1 MNSKQKSIH
10 KVILCAI
17 FGSLLTISTVNCG
30 TPEITI
36 MSANITSGDY
46 SAYEAPGIRIFQ
58 GLAQLTD
65 IDIVIIQEFNYRAG
79 SLDDLVLEAF
89 GSTYN
94 YYIEPGGETIPNGI
108 ISRYP
113 IISSGQ
119 WTDYE
124 VTNRDFAWAV
134 IDIPGEVDLQVVSV
148 HLKSNSSSAGIRND
162 QALAI
167 RDYVENQFD
176 SNHYIVVGGDLNVH
190 STTEGA
196 MNTFRTFLDVDDH
209 TPSDQG
215 GNPNTNEPRNKPYDW
230 IMPNELL
237 DECHIPLEIGHY
249 SLSEGLV
256 FDSWVYPSPLP
267 SPIRYGDS
275 HTSGM
280 QHMPVMKT
288 FLLNP

>member
-1 MNSKQKSIH
+1 MKSIH
-10 KVILCAI
+10 KVVLFVI
-17 FGSLLTISTVNCG
+17 FGSLLTISTVACG

-58 GLAQLTD
+58 GLSQLTD

-79 SLDDLVLEAF
+79 SLDDLVGEAF
-89 GSTYN
+89 GSTYS

-113 IISSGQ
+113 FISSGQ

-134 IDIPGEVDLQVVSV
+134 IDIPGEIDLQVVSV
-148 HLKSNSSSAGIRND
+148 HLKSDSSSAGKRND

-167 RDYVENQFD
+167 RDYVENHFD

-190 STTEGA
+190 GTNEAA
-196 MNTFRTFLDVDDH
+196 MDTFRTFLDVDDH
-209 TPSDQG
+209 IPVDQA

-230 IMPNELL
+230 ILPNGLL
-237 DECHIPLEIGHY
+237 DECHISLEIGPY
-249 SLSEGLV
+249 SLPDGLV
-256 FDSWVYPSPLP
+256 FDSWVYPAPLP
-267 SPIRYGDS
+267 PPVRYSDS

-280 QHMPVMKT
+280 QHMPVMKA
-288 FLLNP
+288 FQLEP

>member
-1 MNSKQKSIH
+1 MKSIH
-10 KVILCAI
+10 KVVLFVI
-17 FGSLLTISTVNCG
+17 FGSLLTISTVACG

-58 GLAQLTD
+58 GLSQLTD

-79 SLDDLVLEAF
+79 SLDDLVGEAF
-89 GSTYN
+89 GSTYS

-113 IISSGQ
+113 FISSGQ

-134 IDIPGEVDLQVVSV
+134 IDIPGEIDLQVVSV
-148 HLKSNSSSAGIRND
+148 HLKSDSSSAGKRND

-167 RDYVENQFD
+167 RDYVENHFD

-190 STTEGA
+190 GTNEAA
-196 MNTFRTFLDVDDH
+196 MDTFRTFLDVDDH
-209 TPSDQG
+209 IPVDQA
-215 GNPNTNEPRNKPYDW
+215 GNPNTNAPRNKPYDW
-230 IMPNELL
+230 IMPNALL
-237 DECHIPLEIGHY
+237 DECHIPLEMAPY
-249 SLSEGLV
+249 SFSEGFV
-256 FDSWVYPSPLP
+256 FDSWVYPAPLP
-267 SPIRYGDS
+267 PPIRYSDS
-275 HTSGM
+275 HVGGM

-288 FLLNP
+288 YLLNP